1 MNENIEHNSGETK
14 GAFVIKKNGEVKAE
28 LTYSKAGDTKI
39 IIDHTHVDDSLRG
52 TGTGKELVMRAAG
65 WAREKGLTVIPLC
78 PFAKAVFERTEE
90 IQDLL

>member
-1 MNENIEHNSGETK
+1 MKYDIEHKTGETK
-14 GAFVIKKNGEVKAE
+14 GAFVIKKDGEIKGE

-52 TGTGKELVMRAAG
+52 TGAGKELVMSAAG
-65 WAREKGLTVIPLC
+65 WAREQGLTVIPLC
-78 PFAKAVFERTEE
+78 PFAKAMFERTEE